1 MMNALTES
9 LAGIATSSPEV
20 MHGTLVFA
28 GTRVPV
34 VNLLGHLATGATLD
48 SFLCDFPGVT
58 REQAEELLTRL
69 GVLISPEMFDL
80 VPSR

>member
-20 MHGTLVFA
+20 MHGTLVFT

-34 VNLLGHLATGATLD
+34 ANLLGHLAAGGTLA
-48 SFLCDFPGVT
+48 SFLCDFPGV
-58 REQAEELLTRL
+58 
-69 GVLISPEMFDL
+69 
-80 VPSR
+80 